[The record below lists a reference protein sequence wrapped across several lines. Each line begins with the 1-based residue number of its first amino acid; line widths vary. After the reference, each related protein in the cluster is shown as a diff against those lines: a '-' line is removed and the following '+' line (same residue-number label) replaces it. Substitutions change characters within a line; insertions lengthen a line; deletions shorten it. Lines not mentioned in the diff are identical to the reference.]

1 MNERIKELAYI
12 AKLDDHMVWANGG
25 TKLPDDMVKFAEL
38 IVKECA
44 LYVVDKG
51 MLAGGGCTTVGEELL
66 HVSEGLKK
74 YFGVKE

>member
-1 MNERIKELAYI
+1 
-12 AKLDDHMVWANGG
+12 
-25 TKLPDDMVKFAEL
+25 
-38 IVKECA
+38 VKECA